1 MGHKYKMTKQH
12 CDSLLFTIDIIKQY
26 SGTFS
31 FNLPCIITLFTISIH
46 CVTYNRIHMNKRQ
59 YIAGQFVQTTG
70 VINSRWQCFSFH
82 RSFQKRACS
91 SSEANSASKN
101 IFTLKFPNMLVQNAS
116 LLLFEVKSCC

>member
-1 MGHKYKMTKQH
+1 
-12 CDSLLFTIDIIKQY
+12 
-26 SGTFS
+26 
-31 FNLPCIITLFTISIH
+31 
-46 CVTYNRIHMNKRQ
+46 MNKRQ